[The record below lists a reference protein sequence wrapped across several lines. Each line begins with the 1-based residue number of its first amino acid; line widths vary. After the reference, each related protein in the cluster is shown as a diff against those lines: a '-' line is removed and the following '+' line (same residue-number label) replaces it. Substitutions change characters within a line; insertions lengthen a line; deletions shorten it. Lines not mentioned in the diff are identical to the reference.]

1 MLMAKTNTII
11 TIGRQFGSGGKRVAQ
26 KLSEE
31 LDIPLY
37 DEELLDRAAK
47 DSGMCQEI
55 FEKFDEAPNRSF
67 LYSLVTDS
75 HMMGFS
81 TNTMVDE
88 EPMEQRV
95 FDAQS
100 EAIKEIADEGPCIL
114 VGRCADYILRDRDD
128 VLSIFIHAR
137 MAARAN
143 RVAQYNNLTIKD
155 AEDLCNKNDKRKANY
170 YNYYTNKT
178 WGEAKS
184 YMICLDTSLLGI
196 DGTVETILKIIE
208 IKDSVKREN
217 AGYAL
222 DL

>member
-1 MLMAKTNTII
+1 MAKTNTII
-11 TIGRQFGSGGKRVAQ
+11 TIGRQFGSGGKRVGQ
-26 KLSEE
+26 KLSEA

-81 TNTMVDE
+81 TNTFVDE
-88 EPMEQRV
+88 EPMEQKV

-128 VLSIFIHAR
+128 VLSVFIHAR

-143 RVAQYNNLTIKD
+143 RVAQYNNLTVKE
-155 AEDLCNKNDKRKANY
+155 ARDLCNKNDKRKANY

-178 WGEAKS
+178 WGEAIT
-184 YMICLDTSLLGI
+184 YNVCLDTSMLGI
-196 DGTVETILKIIE
+196 DGTVDTILKILE
-208 IKDSVKREN
+208 VRDNAKREN

-222 DL
+222 EL